1 MKIKIAE
8 RHATLTDSLR
18 SHIRHKTE
26 GLNRFYDRIIS
37 IDVMLSVE
45 KERQIADFHAH
56 LTNKKLI
63 HAHEESPDMYASI
76 DAALD
81 HLKRQLVKRKD
92 QLRSRPSGEPS
103 LFKETEKTD
112 HKKILRTDT
121 YFHKPMSLEEAVLQL
136 DAVEKNF
143 LVFVNAAD
151 DELSILYHRD
161 DGNYGLIVPK
171 Q

>member
-8 RHATLTDSLR
+8 RHVTLTDSLR
-18 SHIRHKTE
+18 SHIQHKTE
-26 GLNRFYDRIIS
+26 GLSRFYDRIIS
-37 IDVMLSVE
+37 IDVILSVE

-56 LTNKKLI
+56 LTNKKRI

-92 QLRSRPSGEPS
+92 QLRSRTSGEPS

-112 HKKILRTDT
+112 QKKILRTDT
-121 YFHKPMSLEEAVLQL
+121 YFHKPMGLEEAVLQL
-136 DAVEKNF
+136 EAVEKNF
-143 LVFVNAAD
+143 LVFVNVAD

>member
-8 RHATLTDSLR
+8 RHAVLSDSLR
-18 SHIRHKTE
+18 SYIRHKTE
-26 GLNRFYDRIIS
+26 GLSRFYDRIIS
-37 IDVMLSVE
+37 IDVILSVE

-63 HAHEESPDMYASI
+63 NAHEESPDMYASI

-92 QLRSRPSGEPS
+92 QLRGKPFSEPS
-103 LFKETEKTD
+103 LSKEAEKLD
-112 HKKILRTDT
+112 HKKILRTDI

-136 DAVEKNF
+136 EAIEKNF

-151 DELSILYHRD
+151 DEVSILYHRR
-161 DGNYGLIVPK
+161 DGNYGLIEPK
-171 Q
+171 R